1 MLSVKTENGKNMKIY
16 LLFGVCKSCN
26 DQKWKKLNITKLE
39 KLRTQIHEN
48 LLSLCKSCNGQSI
61 KN

>member
-48 LLSLCKSCNGQSI
+48 LLGKSL
-61 KN
+61 